1 MCLMSRWASN
11 VFACGASCQSLET
24 ARPDL
29 RDLCCEMQGPSHV
42 LLLPADGRP
51 DHVQQP
57 GRAAS
62 PHGGGPAH
70 GAQKQCLLK
79 ALWALGSRAIVATLR
94 FPVVAAVLPAGRQ
107 QALRGRTPTGQP
119 DQCSDSPGA
128 GGAGPGTTHSHRWLR
143 GLSRT
148 PGDYLRRHARR
159 MTHLS
164 FRVKMHE
171 LKKATLSCENL

>member
-29 RDLCCEMQGPSHV
+29 RDVCCEMQGPSHV

-51 DHVQQP
+51 DVRP
-57 GRAAS
+57 VRAAAD
-62 PHGGGPAH
+62 PPMEP
-70 GAQKQCLLK
+70 KQALCLLK

-94 FPVVAAVLPAGRQ
+94 FAVVAAVLPAGRQ
-107 QALRGRTPTGQP
+107 HALRGRTPTGQP

-128 GGAGPGTTHSHRWLR
+128 GGAGPGPTHGHHWMR

-148 PGDYLRRHARR
+148 PGDYLRHHARR

-164 FRVKMHE
+164 FRVMPE
-171 LKKATLSCENL
+171 LEKATLSGESL